1 MFLNLTGLTYTQSL
15 LTNNFNTIKGYL
27 IYIDLMTRRLCD
39 AEIYVS
45 MCDHYVD
52 SLSTLSHI
60 IHRMRHLI
68 SCSSHSTTGYILI
81 HTRIE
86 SRVSKR
92 YLHIYIHSTIFHHS
106 QEIGATQVSMDRWMD
121 KQYSRDTRILFNLKK
136 EGNSDPWCSINEFWS
151 HLLSGKTSSHKRISL
166 V

>member
-1 MFLNLTGLTYTQSL
+1 MLLNLTDLTYTQSI

-27 IYIDLMTRRLCD
+27 VYIDLMTRGLCD
-39 AEIYVS
+39 AEVYIS

-60 IHRMRHLI
+60 IHRMSHLI
-68 SCSSHSTTGYILI
+68 RNSTAPAIPL

-86 SRVSKR
+86 SKVSER

-106 QEIGATQVSMDRWMD
+106 QEMGATQLSMDRGMD
-121 KQYSRDTRILFNLKK
+121 KQYSRDTRILFNPKK
-136 EGNSDPWCSINEFWS
+136 EGNSDP
-151 HLLSGKTSSHKRISL
+151 
-166 V
+166 

>member
-15 LTNNFNTIKGYL
+15 LTNSFNTIKGYL

-68 SCSSHSTTGYILI
+68 RNSTAPAIPL
-81 HTRIE
+81 
-86 SRVSKR
+86 
-92 YLHIYIHSTIFHHS
+92 LDIY
-106 QEIGATQVSMDRWMD
+106 
-121 KQYSRDTRILFNLKK
+121 
-136 EGNSDPWCSINEFWS
+136 
-151 HLLSGKTSSHKRISL
+151 
-166 V
+166 